1 MTLVISFII
10 NMGVFE
16 LCQRVTNRKLTQTPL
31 AHVVYAVIHKA
42 ITAAKR
48 HIVGVSRK
56 HI

>member
-16 LCQRVTNRKLTQTPL
+16 LCQRVTNRKLTQAPL